1 MNERVS
7 LFNPLIW
14 ANANPHALSEGHI
27 RQALRSNSWN
37 SVTEQFVDIYH
48 LHKDYGDIDEDDYET
63 TEEFHEALETRW
75 GGSSFGFE
83 SIFF

>member
-14 ANANPHALSEGHI
+14 VNANPHALSEDHI
-27 RQALRSNSWN
+27 RRALRSNSLN
-37 SVTEQFVDIYH
+37 SATEQFVDIQH
-48 LHKDYGDIDEDDYET
+48 LHKDYGNISEDDYET
-63 TEEFHEALETRW
+63 TEGFHEALKTRW